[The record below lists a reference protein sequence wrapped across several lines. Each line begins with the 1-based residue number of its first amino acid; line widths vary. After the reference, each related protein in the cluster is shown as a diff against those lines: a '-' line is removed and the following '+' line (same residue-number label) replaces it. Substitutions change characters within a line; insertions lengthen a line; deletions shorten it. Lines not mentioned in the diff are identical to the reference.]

1 MEEALIMCDSLQTS
15 IQFPPQDRE
24 LKLNPNAIEKG
35 VSKSAVQIKQ
45 VERLGLSWSLSLSLS

>member
-1 MEEALIMCDSLQTS
+1 MCDSLQTS

-45 VERLGLSWSLSLSLS
+45 VERLGLS